1 MPHIEQR
8 VVLARTP
15 DEIWAFTLNG
25 FNSPRWFRGMLG
37 ARWMSGAPPGPDATF
52 QARMI
57 VLGLETRLECHVTE
71 WQPARALGYTI
82 KGRPFR
88 SAFRR
93 VTLVPTQ
100 GGTEF
105 RAVTESSS
113 GSRSSRSG
121 RSWLRSCAVTGT
133 PTRDGSGTS
142 WRPNRARPEG
152 LLGD

>member
-8 VVLARTP
+8 VVIARSP

-37 ARWMSGAPPGPDATF
+37 ARWMSGGRPGPDSTF
-52 QARMI
+52 LIRMI

-71 WQPARALGYTI
+71 WQPGRALGYTI

-93 VTLVPTQ
+93 VTLVPTE

-105 RAVTESSS
+105 RAVTEFE
-113 GSRSSRSG
+113 
-121 RSWLRSCAVTGT
+121 LRRALKPIWPIVA
-133 PTRDGSGTS
+133 PLMRRNWDANTRRLKDLMEAEP
-142 WRPNRARPEG
+142 R
-152 LLGD
+152 